1 MNRQFDKQYP
11 LDPKSS
17 LEEEDYFDGLQTSG
31 RGLGPSLDV
40 RVPSLKVVANGG
52 IIAVPGLGADPCFT
66 WTKKVEV
73 SPGEPLEGRGATKS
87 KSKDNDKDQK
97 AHLLLLLKQAFP
109 TARILCYVDN
119 TAWFREPIIKTP
131 RQIGICLQ
139 GKIKAKRLSSVMG
152 SSTFSEKMANALL
165 APPRYIHRP
174 QSRRN
179 HHQRGTAIRM
189 QELILY
195 ANYCEALCAD
205 PSKSIISDTV
215 GIIFLGTPHQGAR
228 LVRAAALLAP
238 VPKRFG
244 LVDDTL
250 IKHLTEHNCD
260 LSNLADSFDKLRSHI
275 EETDH
280 KIRIAAFYE
289 SKPVPGTSRT
299 LVSRDSAIVHADAF
313 EKWLVNT
320 DHSNLNK
327 CSGVQ
332 DSYFVDL
339 TKAIARLRCPSRLQ
353 LADSMIHNQHYNANR
368 LKITR
373 LSGHRVNLSHCYI
386 NLAIEQEALGQ
397 ESADPENRN
406 ASDTSFPQEGVED
419 LDSLRALDLKN
430 IFDRRNGCDGA
441 MILPRRIMIR
451 GRAGVGKS
459 TLCKKIVH
467 EFVHDEAWRELF
479 HRILWIPLRHLART
493 DRTMKSGYCLIS
505 LFQDEFFPE
514 HHEIAEELARDWSRK
529 RDKTLFVLDGLD
541 EVSQVLESEESG
553 MKDFIERLLEQPNL
567 IVTSRSHVSQPAL
580 GNVDLRAEVLGFHP
594 DQVIAYLEADPKM
607 CSRIDEFHTWLNER
621 WVLRGLVRTPIL
633 LDALCLVWDSPGRKT
648 IGDTMTGI
656 YIAITQELRSKDI
669 KKLDFDHST
678 NLLDVE
684 IKSKFQSVETILEHL
699 AFSGLASN
707 IEDFT
712 TNHRNKIAE
721 RFWPPKAIS
730 LNETLG
736 RISFMRSSD
745 GPEHSDRD
753 YHFMHRTFQEFFAAQ
768 YFVRWWICS
777 SELEY
782 ALNAEKPN
790 EEHRPTHPD
799 KFLEKYKY
807 TAQYDV
813 FWRLVTGLI
822 ATEHGSHLER
832 FFAALEQEPID
843 LLGPAHQRL
852 IMHCLAEV
860 AANTELLVRSKLEL
874 MLSHWAH
881 FEYIFGRYE
890 RLIREPEFPMS
901 SLILVADN
909 MARIST
915 STSDPFSD
923 INISL
928 GQLEA
933 SRRQLPESME
943 HLIFELFT
951 MTDYCTAGRILRG
964 RASLS
969 KTTARAIKAVL
980 EDAQQSGTRR
990 MRAAKILRDHPHL
1003 VKGMLVDLTASLE
1016 SEDPVLVIAAA
1027 MALGSQVNLAAE
1039 TQERIEELLVTLLEN
1054 KYDWVRIR
1062 ASKALIRIETMS
1074 ETTQSY
1080 LLQMA
1085 RIHPDEGIHEL
1096 AIATLRQRAQLSETI
1111 MMALVEAIADVND
1124 SRFALIAMSILNF
1137 EQAELPGRLQET
1149 LVEHFQRM
1157 PGSRPRVAEL
1167 LGNQET
1173 LSEKTCTTLSQVI
1186 SDKSIAEDHRR
1197 YAIQS
1202 FNSMVNI
1209 PWPIVVPMTK
1219 LVTDDSQNYI
1229 LREIAA
1235 STLCREDESPAM
1247 TEDLQRLL
1255 EHDSDSMQHYALYNL
1270 IDRDNWRI
1278 TTEMLCVF
1286 LQHQRNSDIPLL
1298 AAHYLKDCNNLA
1310 RSEEETLVRIINTP
1324 KHEDSWPWNWKGDR
1338 HRSLCSIEVD
1348 AAEILARQIRLS
1360 EEAQNT
1366 LLLRLQDLG
1375 KGWKVRHLAALAL
1388 GSHLSFANVSLLLQL
1403 LEKRDIDEVC
1413 QIATIIALVPD
1424 LVNVILKLVGWH
1436 ANAEQQQAGTA
1447 APASWRV
1454 KLITGLYEGLLDRG
1468 FREQVTLC
1476 VHDNAC
1482 IIDQPQ
1488 GRHRVPLHDFDLDS
1502 LRRHIAWRQQLI
1514 NKKNYML
1521 WSRYG

>member
-1 MNRQFDKQYP
+1 MCP
-11 LDPKSS
+11 LPIH
-17 LEEEDYFDGLQTSG
+17 LYNWLMWP
-31 RGLGPSLDV
+31 R
-40 RVPSLKVVANGG
+40 

-73 SPGEPLEGRGATKS
+73 SPGEPFEGRDATKS
-87 KSKDNDKDQK
+87 KSKHNEKDQK
-97 AHLLLLLKQAFP
+97 VHLLLLLKQVFP

-119 TAWFREPIIKTP
+119 TAWYREPIIKTP

-139 GKIKAKRLSSVMG
+139 GKIKAKRLSSH
-152 SSTFSEKMANALL
+152 STRASQFLAL
-165 APPRYIHRP
+165 
-174 QSRRN
+174 
-179 HHQRGTAIRM
+179 
-189 QELILY
+189 
-195 ANYCEALCAD
+195 
-205 PSKSIISDTV
+205 
-215 GIIFLGTPHQGAR
+215 
-228 LVRAAALLAP
+228 
-238 VPKRFG
+238 
-244 LVDDTL
+244 
-250 IKHLTEHNCD
+250 
-260 LSNLADSFDKLRSHI
+260 
-275 EETDH
+275 
-280 KIRIAAFYE
+280 
-289 SKPVPGTSRT
+289 

-353 LADSMIHNQHYNANR
+353 LADSMIHNQHYNADR

-373 LSGHRVNLSHCYI
+373 LSGNGVDLSQCYI

-397 ESADPENRN
+397 ESADLENQN
-406 ASDTSFPQEGVED
+406 TSDTSFPQEGVED
-419 LDSLRALDLKN
+419 LDSSRALDLKT
-430 IFDRRNGCDGA
+430 IFDRRNGRDGA
-441 MILPRRIMIR
+441 MIWPRRIMIR

-514 HHEIAEELARDWSRK
+514 HHELAEELARDWSRK

-567 IVTSRSHVSQPAL
+567 IVTSRSHVSHPAL

-607 CSRIDEFHTWLNER
+607 CSRIDEFQTWLNER

-648 IGDTMTGI
+648 ISDTMTGI

-678 NLLDVE
+678 SLLDVE

-707 IEDFT
+707 LEDFT

-721 RFWPPKAIS
+721 RFRPPKAIS

-753 YHFMHRTFQEFFAAQ
+753 YYFMHRTFQEFFAAQ
-768 YFVRWWICS
+768 YFVRRWICS

-790 EEHRPTHPD
+790 EEHRPTHPV
-799 KFLEKYKY
+799 KFLERYKYK
-807 TAQYDV
+807 AQYDV

-881 FEYIFGRYE
+881 FEYTFGLYE

-915 STSDPFSD
+915 STSDTFSD

-951 MTDYCTAGRILRG
+951 MTDYCTAWRILRG

-1003 VKGMLVDLTASLE
+1003 VRRMLVDLTASLE

-1074 ETTQSY
+1074 ETTQLY
-1080 LLQMA
+1080 LLHMA
-1085 RIHPDEGIHEL
+1085 RIHPDEGIREL
-1096 AIATLRQRAQLSETI
+1096 AIATLQRRAQLSGTI
-1111 MMALVEAIADVND
+1111 LMSLAEAIANVND
-1124 SRFALIAMSILNF
+1124 SRLAHIAMSILNF
-1137 EQAELPGRLQET
+1137 ERSELSGPLQET

-1157 PGSRPRVAEL
+1157 PGLHPIIAEL

-1186 SDKSIAEDHRR
+1186 SDKSISEDHRR

-1209 PWPIVVPMTK
+1209 PWPIVVAMTK
-1219 LVTDDSQNYI
+1219 LVTDDSENYI
-1229 LREIAA
+1229 LRETAA

-1476 VHDNAC
+1476 VYDNAC

-1514 NKKNYML
+1514 NEKNYML